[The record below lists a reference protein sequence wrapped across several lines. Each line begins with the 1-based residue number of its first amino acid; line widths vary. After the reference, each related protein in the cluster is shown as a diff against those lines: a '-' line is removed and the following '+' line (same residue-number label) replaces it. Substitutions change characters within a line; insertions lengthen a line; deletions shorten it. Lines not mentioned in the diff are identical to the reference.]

1 MKSNI
6 CIYKNRG
13 IATKPQLPKLQ
24 LQTDMLTFLRTSGR
38 TNILY
43 QSFGVHRVLH
53 TMSNLKGILAGPEL

>member
-24 LQTDMLTFLRTSGR
+24 LQTDMLTFFAHIRPDHYSL
-38 TNILY
+38 
-43 QSFGVHRVLH
+43 
-53 TMSNLKGILAGPEL
+53 PEFRYP